1 MPNRSASI
9 NLLKNKEGSFFGG
22 FINWT
27 LTIGR
32 LVIILTQIIALSA
45 FLYRFSLDRKLMELR
60 SQIKQKQII
69 VSSLKTNEAKYRDL
83 QDRLYLTSNLSN
95 LSHERH
101 KILRDIL
108 SLTPQGIKLN
118 DLSLNKNNISIN
130 ANVQAISS
138 LTLFVDLLKNY
149 PSINTLSLDNIEN
162 KPSANIIIVSI
173 TAILKQSKYDNIK

>member
-1 MPNRSASI
+1 
-9 NLLKNKEGSFFGG
+9 
-22 FINWT
+22 
-27 LTIGR
+27 
-32 LVIILTQIIALSA
+32 
-45 FLYRFSLDRKLMELR
+45 
-60 SQIKQKQII
+60 
-69 VSSLKTNEAKYRDL
+69 
-83 QDRLYLTSNLSN
+83 LSN

-149 PSINTLSLDNIEN
+149 PSIDTLSLDNIEN
-162 KPSANIIIVSI
+162 KPSANLIIVSI
-173 TAILKQSKYDNIK
+173 TAILKQSKYDKIK